1 MLHLLLHFSIVLFQ
15 IFLVT
20 YIDSVS
26 AETSFAEFDYL
37 AKICLA
43 FFCFFPTSY
52 ASFYFF

>member
-15 IFLVT
+15 IFPVT